1 MATVQH
7 ANFIEYGRR
16 GPRGGAQSNEESFD
30 PELFGKCQTVQT
42 SMRGVKILQQ
52 KEFDRIQSSL
62 TAKEVQRKELEAKEK
77 EKQRLKE
84 LSRKQVNE

>member
-16 GPRGGAQSNEESFD
+16 GPRGAAQSNEESFD
-30 PELFGKCQTVQT
+30 PELFGKSKTVS

-52 KEFDRIQSSL
+52 SLSLAWPKKISCADLDRI
-62 TAKEVQRKELEAKEK
+62 KIF
-77 EKQRLKE
+77 
-84 LSRKQVNE
+84 LS